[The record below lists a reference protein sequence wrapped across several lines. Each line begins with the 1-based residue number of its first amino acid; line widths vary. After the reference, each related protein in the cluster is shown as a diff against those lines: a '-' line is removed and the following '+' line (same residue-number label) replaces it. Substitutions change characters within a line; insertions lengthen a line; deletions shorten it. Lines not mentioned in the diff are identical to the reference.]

1 MKPDWQGPREKKM
14 FQRLQKICL
23 ALPGA
28 VEGVAWRQ
36 PVFRVNDSIFAS
48 FAPGHG
54 GLHIAFR
61 AKSREV
67 LDDPQ
72 VKVAP
77 MGERQGWVLRMI
89 GDDEDA
95 ASMDWKK
102 DSRMRKIPSPPPPRT
117 SSNPKISRL
126 DSRRPVAT
134 PSMPPRST
142 HTPRPTRDRRG

>member
-1 MKPDWQGPREKKM
+1 MSAKQEWLGPREKKM
-14 FQRLQKICL
+14 FERLQKICL

-28 VEGVAWRQ
+28 VESIAWRQ

-61 AKSREV
+61 AKSRAV

-89 GDDEDA
+89 GDDETA
-95 ASMDWKK
+95 ATMDWKRIGAWIRESHELVAATK
-102 DSRMRKIPSPPPPRT
+102 TRKRKPAAKPR
-117 SSNPKISRL
+117 R
-126 DSRRPVAT
+126 
-134 PSMPPRST
+134 
-142 HTPRPTRDRRG
+142 